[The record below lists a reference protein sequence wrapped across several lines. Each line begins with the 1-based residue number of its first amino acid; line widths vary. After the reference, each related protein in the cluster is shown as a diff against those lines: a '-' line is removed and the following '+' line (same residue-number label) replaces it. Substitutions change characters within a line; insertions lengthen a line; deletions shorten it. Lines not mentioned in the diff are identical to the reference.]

1 MNVKNYKGDVTLRP
15 RLYKNYATTTLK
27 LEQHTMTDFM
37 RMLNGKSKNSY
48 IVEKIVWLREFF
60 KNANDEEKVKFMI
73 ELVPYSSRRKLTGA
87 AIETDRRKEAVVSVK
102 CEKEDY
108 DIVVKE
114 AGKLGLTFSEII
126 RRLIIKDIE
135 NQLKN

>member
-1 MNVKNYKGDVTLRP
+1 MRP

-27 LEQHTMTDFM
+27 LEQHTMVDFVKI
-37 RMLNGKSKNSY
+37 LNGKSKNSY

-60 KNANDEEKVKFMI
+60 EHADDKEKVDLMI

-87 AIETDRRKEAVVSVK
+87 TVESEKRKEAVVSVK

-108 DIVVKE
+108 EIVVRE

-126 RRLIIKDIE
+126 RRLIVRDIE
-135 NQLKN
+135 NQ

>member
-1 MNVKNYKGDVTLRP
+1 MRP
-15 RLYKNYATTTLK
+15 KLYKNYATTTLK
-27 LEQHTMTDFM
+27 LEQHTMTDFIK
-37 RMLNGKSKNSY
+37 MLNGKSKNSY

-60 KNANDEEKVKFMI
+60 ERASDVEKVNFMI

-87 AIETDRRKEAVVSVK
+87 TIESEKRKEAVVSVK

-108 DIVVKE
+108 EIVVRE

-126 RRLIIKDIE
+126 RRVILKDIK
-135 NQLKN
+135 NQ

>member
-1 MNVKNYKGDVTLRP
+1 MRP

-27 LEQHTMTDFM
+27 LEQHTMVDFVK
-37 RMLNGKSKNSY
+37 MLNGKSKNSY

-60 KNANDEEKVKFMI
+60 EHADDKEKVNLMI

-87 AIETDRRKEAVVSVK
+87 TIEEDKRKEAVVSVK

-108 DIVVKE
+108 EIVVAE

-126 RRLIIKDIE
+126 RRLIVKEIE
-135 NQLKN
+135 NQ